1 MSYNT
6 YCRRRIAACEH
17 LHAAAFKS
25 LAASCYS
32 GVPCF
37 HPEPARRLEPSEI
50 QVFRR
55 VA

>member
-37 HPEPARRLEPSEI
+37 HPEPGPTVRTQRDTG
-50 QVFRR
+50 F
-55 VA
+55 